1 MIGFCAH
8 LAKRIMAMASVLLV
22 LAASNVAFAAE
33 PPFPAKTISI
43 APRGQLVADTIR
55 DLFAQAGLKVKVSS
69 LLKDKI
75 SGKWTGSPAII
86 WGELSKAYNLVAF
99 YDGAVVRVYSASE
112 ITTQSYNT
120 PAPDSVVAS
129 ASKMGYTSGGNR
141 VKAGQNSVT
150 ATGVPEY
157 LERIKQL
164 AASATA
170 PVSKVAVITPVP
182 LPPVST
188 GVSNSGIV
196 SPIAGRPVGN
206 LPPSTLASTNTV
218 NYDVIKRATIR
229 DPYEVRIYFLKY
241 ANPDDTRIDVGDEF
255 VTIPGIA
262 TALSNIMGDGSAA
275 GSKITVSGR
284 SSASRDNDY
293 DVDDIADRMDGG
305 PLVIQKE
312 QGPRNV
318 NGPRIFPDTARKAV
332 IVRDRPEAMLT
343 YDGIIRQLDIRPTI
357 IEIVAT
363 TIDIDIEKTKR
374 LGVDFSFKLN
384 ALSAVLGGNPIDALG
399 GGNSGNVQ
407 GSFLKQNTNGL
418 AIRIDALSRT
428 GDIRVVKTLRLPTV
442 ENVPATLDN
451 RTEIALRATG
461 RSRDEGRSVRVGS
474 LLTIRPS
481 IAKETNQLLTMLDI
495 DLRDGT
501 ITGFL
506 EDGSPIVTPS
516 NITSTTF
523 INQGESLIIGGVTIS
538 SEQDIKSKT
547 PVLGDIPVMGEVF
560 KKRNKTS
567 RQFERVVI
575 ITPRIISNQTGPMET
590 AIGYSAP
597 IPLEQIQGV
606 AQRDPKQEKKNKKR
620 KKQDQNQE
628 TEI

>member
-1 MIGFCAH
+1 MIASCAVSI
-8 LAKRIMAMASVLLV
+8 KRILVVASALLV
-22 LAASNVAFAAE
+22 LGTSQVAVAGE

-55 DLFAQAGLKVKVSS
+55 DLYAQAGLKVKVSS
-69 LLKDKI
+69 LLKDKV
-75 SGKWTGSPAII
+75 SGKWTGSPAAI
-86 WGELSKAYNLVAF
+86 WTELAKAYNLVSF
-99 YDGAVVRVYSASE
+99 YDGSVVRVYSASE
-112 ITTQSYNT
+112 ITTQSYNS
-120 PAPDSVVAS
+120 PAPDSVVSS
-129 ASKMGYTSGGNR
+129 ASRMGYTSGANR
-141 VKAGQNSVT
+141 VKAGPNTVT

-157 LERIKQL
+157 LERIRQL

-170 PVSKVAVITPVP
+170 PVAKVAAVTPVT
-182 LPPVST
+182 LPPVAA

-196 SPIAGRPVGN
+196 SPIAGKPINAALPV
-206 LPPSTLASTNTV
+206 TVASPNAL
-218 NYDVIKRATIR
+218 NYDVVKRATIR

-241 ANPDDTRIDVGDEF
+241 ANPADTKVDVGDEY

-262 TALSNIMGDGSAA
+262 TALSNIMGDGSGY

-284 SSASRDNDY
+284 SSSNRDSDY
-293 DVDDIADRMDGG
+293 DDDDLDSVLGG
-305 PLVIQKE
+305 SPVIIQKE
-312 QGPRNV
+312 QGTRSV
-318 NGPRIFPDTARKAV
+318 NGPRISSDPARNAV

-343 YDGIIRQLDIRPTI
+343 YDGIIRELDIRPTI

-374 LGVDFSFKLN
+374 LGVNFDFKMN
-384 ALSAVLGGNPIDALG
+384 ALSAVLGGNPVDALG
-399 GGNSGNVQ
+399 GGNAGNVQ

-418 AIRIDALSRT
+418 AVRIDALSRT
-428 GDIRVVKTLRLPTV
+428 GDLRVVKTLRLPTV

-461 RSRDEGRSVRVGS
+461 RSRDDGRSVRVGS

-481 IAKETNQLLTMLDI
+481 IAKEADQLLTMLEI
-495 DLRDGT
+495 DLRDGA

-516 NITSTTF
+516 NITSRTL

-538 SEQDIKSKT
+538 SEQDVKSKV
-547 PVLGDIPVMGEVF
+547 PGLGDIPVMGEVF
-560 KKRNKTS
+560 KKRNKSS

-575 ITPRIISNQTGPMET
+575 ITPRIISNQYAPPAT

-606 AQRDPKQEKKNKKR
+606 AQQDDKQEKKNKKR
-620 KKQDQNQE
+620 KKQTQE